1 MDDNPLSHIY
11 VNKASQ
17 ISILLLL
24 EACDEDF
31 IPKLSSCV
39 NLNNYASK
47 LHLKAFN
54 YEYWIGQ
61 KLIGLVSM
69 YWDYNTNSSAFI
81 SNVCV
86 LSNYSGKGI
95 ASKLLKNGI
104 LDAKNNRIREIKLEV
119 SKENY
124 AVIKLYKKHG
134 FSFLRE
140 EEFNIIMELKID
152 KCLNGK
158 N

>member
-1 MDDNPLSHIY
+1 MDISPLNQIT

-39 NLNNYASK
+39 DLNYYAKK
-47 LHLKAFN
+47 LHSKAFN

-69 YWDYNTNSSAFI
+69 YWDNNTNSSAFI

-86 LSNYSGKGI
+86 LNNYSGKGV
-95 ASKLLKNGI
+95 ASKLLRSCI
-104 LDAKNNRIREIKLEV
+104 LYAENNRIEEIKLEV
-119 SKENY
+119 SKVNN
-124 AVIKLYKKHG
+124 IIIMLYKKHG

-140 EEFNIIMELKID
+140 DDINIIMELKI
-152 KCLNGK
+152 K